1 HGYIK
6 PGMGDPEGE
15 FFDRLY
21 PIEAMHSFLS
31 ECDFVVVAL
40 PLTQKTRHILNAHA
54 FEVMKPSPYLINVG
68 RGGLID
74 EPALIHAI
82 KSKQIAGAA
91 LDVFEQEPLPAESP
105 LWDLE
110 NVIISPHVS
119 GLSHHLPQE
128 TLDLFVENLKRYLED
143 LPLYNL
149 VDQVQGY

>member
-1 HGYIK
+1 
-6 PGMGDPEGE
+6 
-15 FFDRLY
+15 
-21 PIEAMHSFLS
+21 
-31 ECDFVVVAL
+31 
-40 PLTQKTRHILNAHA
+40 
-54 FEVMKPSPYLINVG
+54 MKPSAYLINVG

-74 EPALIHAI
+74 EPALIHAL
-82 KSKQIAGAA
+82 KSKQIAGAV

-128 TLDLFVENLKRYLED
+128 TLDLFIENLKRYLED